1 MIQADDWT
9 DVQFPDTTESVTE
22 PTDLSETQEAI
33 LDATMSC
40 IVRDGIDG
48 ASLRNVA
55 READVS
61 LGLLS
66 YHFDNRRSLIVAAF
80 QLATDRLMETS
91 LRSIER
97 LADADERTRAF
108 VRGAFNSTFL
118 ETDYL
123 ALRLA
128 LWAISR
134 TDTQIEAVERNLY
147 VRYTEQLA
155 QLILAARPS
164 LSSRQAQER
173 ATDVIVIQNGL
184 WLNWAR
190 HENAPDL
197 ERGLQRCDDI
207 ALAAVNEPSA

>member
-9 DVQFPDTTESVTE
+9 DVQFPDTTGSVIES
-22 PTDLSETQEAI
+22 TDLSETQEAI

-80 QLATDRLMETS
+80 TLATDRLMETS
-91 LRSIER
+91 LRSIEGSD
-97 LADADERTRAF
+97 DADGRVRAF

-118 ETDYL
+118 DTDYL

-134 TDTQIEAVERNLY
+134 TDPEIEAVERNLY

-155 QLILAARPS
+155 QLILIARPD
-164 LSSRQAQER
+164 LAGQGARER

-190 HENAPDL
+190 HENASDL
-197 ERGLQRCDDI
+197 KRGLQRCDDI
-207 ALAAVNEPSA
+207 ALAPVNDRD

>member
-9 DVQFPDTTESVTE
+9 DVQFPDTTESVIE
-22 PTDLSETQEAI
+22 STDLSETQEAI

-91 LRSIER
+91 LRSIEGSD
-97 LADADERTRAF
+97 DADGRVRAF
-108 VRGAFNSTFL
+108 VRGAFNGTFL
-118 ETDYL
+118 EADYL

-134 TDTQIEAVERNLY
+134 TDPEIAAVERNLY

-155 QLILAARPS
+155 QLIVTARPD
-164 LSSRQAQER
+164 LTGPRARER

-190 HENAPDL
+190 HENASDL
-197 ERGLQRCDDI
+197 ERGLRRCDDI
-207 ALAAVNEPSA
+207 ALAAVNGPSA